1 MVRTGWNVIPELNGG
16 TRRIE
21 GSTRWVEGGRA
32 GSKADALGQ
41 RRSQQVLL
49 PAYLA
54 SALYDI
60 VSAVRN
66 ANRPVVV
73 TIQAHRRNEFHLLD
87 TPLPPRII
95 SRVTR
100 MGR

>member
-1 MVRTGWNVIPELNGG
+1 MVRTAWNIIPELNGG
-16 TRRIE
+16 TRWIE
-21 GSTRWVEGGRA
+21 GGTRRVEGGRA
-32 GSKADALGQ
+32 RSKVVTTGASPRILSICALRD
-41 RRSQQVLL
+41 RR
-49 PAYLA
+49 
-54 SALYDI
+54 
-60 VSAVRN
+60 AVTN